1 MSDSIL
7 IAGPCAAENEEQ
19 LLATAAGLA
28 ENLELTGQ
36 KLDYFRTGVWKPRS
50 QPKEFKGAGKKAL
63 EWLKKVQT
71 VYGFRVCVE
80 VAKPEHIDAC
90 EKAGIKA
97 VWIGSRTVVNPFV
110 VQELAD
116 SIRGRGF
123 TVMVKNPIIPDIKL
137 WIGSIE
143 RFMEAGISN
152 ILAIHRGFAQ
162 QNENIFRYSPLWEIP
177 IELKV
182 NFPDI
187 PLLCDPSHIAG
198 NKKYLRQLSQI
209 ALDFGF
215 NGLMIESHY
224 KPQEALSDAKQQISP
239 EELVALLNSL
249 TFKSSLTSPVEND
262 LRKQRT
268 LIAHIDDQISQLFA
282 KRMSII
288 DAIGKIKNENNL
300 PLVQPQQ
307 FNKVVKTYIE
317 NGLHDENY
325 SKFIQKFLE
334 LLHQSSIQR
343 QKKI

>member
-7 IAGPCAAENEEQ
+7 IAGPCAAESEEQ
-19 LLATAAGLA
+19 ILSTAARLA
-28 ENLELTGQ
+28 GNLQLSGQ
-36 KLDYFRTGVWKPRS
+36 RLDYFRAGVWKPRS
-50 QPKEFKGAGKKAL
+50 RPKEFKGAGKKAMN
-63 EWLKKVQT
+63 WLSQVQT
-71 VYGFRVCVE
+71 KYGFPVCVE
-80 VAKPEHIDAC
+80 VANPEHIDAC

-97 VWIGSRTVVNPFV
+97 IWIGSRTVVNPFV

-143 RFMEAGISN
+143 RFMEAGVGN

-162 QNENIFRYSPLWEIP
+162 QDENVFRYSPLWEIP

-198 NKKYLRQLSQI
+198 NKIYLRQLSQI

-215 NGLMIESHY
+215 NGLMIESHCN
-224 KPQEALSDAKQQISP
+224 PQEALSDAKQQITP
-239 EELVALLNSL
+239 EELVDLLNSL
-249 TFKSSLTSPVEND
+249 TFKSSITSPADDD

-268 LIAHIDDQISQLFA
+268 LIAHIDAQISQLLA

-288 DAIGKIKNENNL
+288 DIIGNIKNENNL

-317 NGLHDENY
+317 NGLPDENY
-325 SKFIQKFLE
+325 SQFIQKFLE

-343 QKKI
+343 QKKV